1 MKRIFALLILSTVF
15 CSACSSTKWVRTS
28 VAKEYDFTVALEQF
42 TEKGAIVPQT
52 HKQPQGIDPA
62 ELKKVLSDLIYTE
75 KAGLMSKSKLSSV
88 FQQTEIDRLTPVLA
102 ATLAKAEAGQRLRFI
117 SFNQGQSVIFSE
129 SRKTEGVVFVD
140 PAGQLNIAF
149 NYVNAKRL
157 PNEASAIYS
166 NYSEIDPLKITTSD
180 TPLSA
185 PAPYGE
191 LHQFETGE
199 PAPMWV
205 VADLGKLKE
214 SINTGTVPAV
224 KATEEIPPAAAP
236 KTETV
241 LTPAENVA
249 PAAAPDDMLK
259 TDIKNK
265 LKYLKELLDEGLIS
279 AKDYDAKKKELL
291 DKID

>member
-15 CSACSSTKWVRTS
+15 CSACTSTKWVRTS
-28 VAKEYDFTVALEQF
+28 VAKEYDFTVALEQL

-52 HKQPQGIDPA
+52 HEQPQGIDPA
-62 ELKKVLSDLIYTE
+62 ELKKVLGDLIYTE

-129 SRKTEGVVFVD
+129 SQKTEGVVFVD

-157 PNEASAIYS
+157 PNETSAIYS

-185 PAPYGE
+185 PAPYAE

-214 SINTGTVPAV
+214 SISTGTVPVV
-224 KATEEIPPAAAP
+224 KAKEEIPPTAAP

-241 LTPAENVA
+241 VTPVEITA
-249 PAAAPDDMLK
+249 PASASDDMLK

-279 AKDYDAKKKELL
+279 AKDYEAKKKELL

>member
-185 PAPYGE
+185 PAPYAE

-214 SINTGTVPAV
+214 SISTGTVPVV
-224 KATEEIPPAAAP
+224 KAKEEIPPAAAP

-241 LTPAENVA
+241 LTPAEKVA

-279 AKDYDAKKKELL
+279 AKDYEAKKKELL

>member
-15 CSACSSTKWVRTS
+15 CSACTSTKWVRTS
-28 VAKEYDFTVALEQF
+28 VAKEYDFTVALEQL

-52 HKQPQGIDPA
+52 HEQPQGIDPA
-62 ELKKVLSDLIYTE
+62 ELKKVLGDLIYTE

-129 SRKTEGVVFVD
+129 SQKTEGVVFVD

-157 PNEASAIYS
+157 PNETSAIYS

-185 PAPYGE
+185 PAPYAE

-214 SINTGTVPAV
+214 SISTGTVPVV
-224 KATEEIPPAAAP
+224 KAKEEIPPAAAP

-241 LTPAENVA
+241 VTPVEITA
-249 PAAAPDDMLK
+249 PASASDDMLK

-279 AKDYDAKKKELL
+279 AKDYEAKKKELL